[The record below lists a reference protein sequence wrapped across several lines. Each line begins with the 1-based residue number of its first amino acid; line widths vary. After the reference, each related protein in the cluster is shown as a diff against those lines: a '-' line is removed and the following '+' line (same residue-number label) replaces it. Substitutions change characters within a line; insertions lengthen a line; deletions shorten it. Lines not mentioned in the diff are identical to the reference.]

1 MNHEISERTA
11 VVGNPTRRRAPRRG
25 AGGGSDD
32 GRDGPPAVPHG
43 LDLATRTVITV
54 GSSLAGELVH
64 GWIAPDRLLTDVT
77 AIAVALTSTVFR
89 ARVHAAEVVL

>member
-1 MNHEISERTA
+1 MRSVSEPPWSA
-11 VVGNPTRRRAPRRG
+11 TRHGGAPHGGGR
-25 AGGGSDD
+25 GGGSDD

-43 LDLATRTVITV
+43 LDYATRTVITV

-77 AIAVALTSTVFR
+77 TIAAALTSTVLR
-89 ARVHAAEVVL
+89 ARIAAGVAR